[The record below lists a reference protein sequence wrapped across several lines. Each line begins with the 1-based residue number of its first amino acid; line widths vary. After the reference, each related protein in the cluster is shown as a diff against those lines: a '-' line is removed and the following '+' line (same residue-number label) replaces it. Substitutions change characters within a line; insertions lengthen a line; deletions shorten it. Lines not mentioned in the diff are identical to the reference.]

1 MSTEAPDPRDEA
13 ARRALSGARLGR
25 FPWLAGVLV
34 ALAGQGLLLARI
46 AGGDDAAAWV
56 GPIVGIVL
64 LQAVKAAWTLRRLR
78 DVGRPPDDVLWAVTP
93 VLSAALFLQLL
104 LEGAPSEAVR
114 HKRARVWAS
123 QTDVV
128 AAYRAALRPMAATWP
143 IGLVSVGGLALLSAV
158 VGQRFVEDVFEAS
171 GGADGAA
178 IVDGLGLAAAALA
191 VVTLLQVARRSRAS
205 RASWLPS
212 LLLLPVSLALVGV
225 HYRST
230 TSQGAGAI
238 LLMLVD
244 LAWQLGPVAIAAGL
258 ANAAW
263 IAGARLVDAG
273 ESAALDAVIA
283 RASGTWLDVAATWA
297 WRSQIVQ
304 IGAQIVVPGVWFGVS
319 YAFADLVAATHPE
332 ERVLHGSAERVQG
345 ARGRVFKLLVVWFLV
360 GTLLQGL
367 VTVSLVGP
375 AAAWESMLDP
385 RALPESV
392 AFLADAGTWFAT
404 WWTLHATWRVYGERD
419 ALLLARRARAT
430 APAELSGA

>member
-1 MSTEAPDPRDEA
+1 MTTEAPDPRDEA
-13 ARRALSGARLGR
+13 ARRALSGRRLGR
-25 FPWLAGVLV
+25 LPWLVGGVL
-34 ALAGQGLLLARI
+34 ALLGQGALLVSI
-46 AGGDDAAAWV
+46 EGGDDAAAWV
-56 GPIVGIVL
+56 GPIVGIVA
-64 LQAVKAAWTLRRLR
+64 LQLAKAAWTLPRLR
-78 DVGRPPDDVLWAVTP
+78 DVARPPDDVLWAVTP

-128 AAYRAALRPMAATWP
+128 AAYRRALRPMAATWP
-143 IGLVSVGGLALLSAV
+143 VGLGSIGALALLSAV
-158 VGQRFVEDVFEAS
+158 VGQGFVEAVFAAS
-171 GGADGAA
+171 GGAGGTA
-178 IVDGLGLAAAALA
+178 ILDGLKLAAMVLGGI
-191 VVTLLQVARRSRAS
+191 TLLQASRRSRVS

-212 LLLLPVSLALVGV
+212 LMLLPVTLALLGVG
-225 HYRST
+225 YRAT
-230 TSQGAGAI
+230 TSQGAGPI

-244 LAWQLGPVAIAAGL
+244 LSWQLGPVAIAAGL
-258 ANAAW
+258 ASAAW

-273 ESAALDAVIA
+273 EPAGAGAVLA

-332 ERVLHGSAERVQG
+332 ERVLAGSTERVQG

-360 GTLLQGL
+360 GSLLQGL
-367 VTVSLVGP
+367 VTLTLVGP
-375 AAAWESMLDP
+375 ASAWESMLDP
-385 RALPESV
+385 RALPPSV
-392 AFLADAGTWFAT
+392 AFLADLGLWFAT

-430 APAELSGA
+430 SDGPSGA